1 MANGLDKWFKQ
12 NWVDIRSKK
21 NGMYQPCGRHKGSGR
36 KYPKCV
42 PQSVLAGMSESEKRS
57 AIQRKIVAERKSRR
71 NKKPNY
77 AKTFAR

>member
-21 NGMYQPCGRHKGSGR
+21 NGMYKPCGRQKGSGR

-42 PQSVLAGMSESEKRS
+42 PQSVLAGMSETEKRS

-77 AKTFAR
+77 AKTFAN

>member
-21 NGMYQPCGRHKGSGR
+21 NGMYQPCGRQKGSGR

-42 PQSVLAGMSESEKRS
+42 PQSVLSGMSESEKRS

-77 AKTFAR
+77 AKTFAN

>member
-1 MANGLDKWFKQ
+1 MATGLTKWFQQ

-21 NGMYQPCGRHKGSGR
+21 NGAYQPCGRQKGSGR

-42 PQSVLAGMSESEKRS
+42 PQSLLAGMSESQKRS
-57 AIQRKIVAERKSRR
+57 AIQRKIMAERKSRR

>member
-21 NGMYQPCGRHKGSGR
+21 NGMYQPCGRQKGSCR

-57 AIQRKIVAERKSRR
+57 AIQRKIIAERKSRR